1 MSTVMG
7 EARGG
12 WRTIDIVV
20 AAALAVAFGV
30 VFLAW
35 NALYLATTPLFA
47 FFWPAQAILYAVWL
61 LPGVLVGLVIRR
73 PGAAFFGGFVAA
85 AVSLL
90 LGSPYGLDA
99 LISGALQGGGAE
111 LGFAIGRY
119 RTWNVAIAALAG
131 GLAAVAAAVHDV
143 LLYYPAVAL
152 PLQIAFGAIIVA
164 SGVIGAGI
172 GGWLLS
178 RALAR
183 TGVLAAFP
191 SGRSQRAV

>member
-1 MSTVMG
+1 MSTATG

-12 WRTIDIVV
+12 WRMIDIVV

-35 NALYLATTPLFA
+35 NAFYLVTTPLFA

-61 LPGVLVGLVIRR
+61 LPGVLAGLVIRR
-73 PGAAFFGGFVAA
+73 PGAAFFGGFVSA
-85 AVSLL
+85 AVSVL
-90 LGSPYGLDA
+90 LGSPYGVDA
-99 LISGALQGGGAE
+99 LISGALQGAGAE
-111 LGFAIGRY
+111 LGFALGRY
-119 RTWNVAIAALAG
+119 RTWNLATAALAG
-131 GLAAVAAAVHDV
+131 GLAAAAAAVHDV
-143 LLYYPAVAL
+143 ILYFPGFAL
-152 PLQIAFGAIIVA
+152 PLQVAFGVITIA

>member
-1 MSTVMG
+1 MTTATR
-7 EARGG
+7 EAPGG

-61 LPGVLVGLVIRR
+61 LPGVLAGLVIRR
-73 PGAAFFGGFVAA
+73 PGAALFGGFLAA
-85 AVSLL
+85 AVSVL

-99 LISGALQGGGAE
+99 LISGALQGAGAE
-111 LGFAIGRY
+111 LGFAVGRY
-119 RTWNVAIAALAG
+119 RAWNLAIAAMAG
-131 GLAAVAAAVHDV
+131 GLAGVAAAVHDV
-143 LLYYPAVAL
+143 ILYFPAFAL
-152 PLQIAFGAIIVA
+152 PLQVAFGAILIA
-164 SGVIGAGI
+164 SGVIGAGV
-172 GGWLLS
+172 GGWLLA

-183 TGVLAAFP
+183 TGVLSAFP
-191 SGRSQRAV
+191 SGRSQRAI